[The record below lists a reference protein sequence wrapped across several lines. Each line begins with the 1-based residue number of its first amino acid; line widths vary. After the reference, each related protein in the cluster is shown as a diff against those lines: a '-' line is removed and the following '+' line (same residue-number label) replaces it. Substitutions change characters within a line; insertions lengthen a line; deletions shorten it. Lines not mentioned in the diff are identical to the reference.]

1 MAQHDYNIEDQ
12 NGFDFLV
19 DLNNALSAIAT
30 NNAGSSEPNPTFPH
44 MIWFD
49 TNNDLMKVRNEAN
62 SAWVIVAK
70 KDGSVWTPYHL
81 VNPTLSGMTTTTR
94 LRTTAGNNTTPTGTD
109 HPYQIGLDA
118 GANVRFDD
126 NAIGA
131 FDNGGG
137 SRLTLNRYG
146 GGVAIGSS
154 GVAQDIR
161 IFGQLTTTRLRTTA
175 GNNATPTGTDHPYQI
190 GLDTGVNLRFDD
202 NAIGAFDNGV
212 GSRLTLNRYGG
223 GVAIGPISANSP
235 EKLRVVEEVNN
246 SMVAQ
251 FINSA
256 GDSGDIHGKG
266 YIGFGVSNSFE
277 ETGCYIG
284 WDQESTSG
292 YQQALTFG
300 TRPDIEEFP
309 AERMRIT
316 SGGDV
321 QITKSLSV
329 KGATL
334 EPTGTAPMHACRAW
348 VNFNGTGT
356 VAIRA
361 SGNVSSI
368 TDFGVGNYRVNFTT
382 AMEDADYSAI
392 ISHGF
397 DAIPSSTQNN
407 TGAFQR
413 QNLAG
418 SFTLFITSVSD
429 YNVDAD
435 VVMVSI
441 FR

>member
-1 MAQHDYNIEDQ
+1 MLH
-12 NGFDFLV
+12 
-19 DLNNALSAIAT
+19 
-30 NNAGSSEPNPTFPH
+30 
-44 MIWFD
+44 
-49 TNNDLMKVRNEAN
+49 
-62 SAWVIVAK
+62 
-70 KDGSVWTPYHL
+70 
-81 VNPTLSGMTTTTR
+81 R
-94 LRTTAGNNTTPTGTD
+94 L
-109 HPYQIGLDA
+109 
-118 GANVRFDD
+118 
-126 NAIGA
+126 
-131 FDNGGG
+131 
-137 SRLTLNRYG
+137 
-146 GGVAIGSS
+146 
-154 GVAQDIR
+154 
-161 IFGQLTTTRLRTTA
+161 
-175 GNNATPTGTDHPYQI
+175 
-190 GLDTGVNLRFDD
+190 
-202 NAIGAFDNGV
+202 
-212 GSRLTLNRYGG
+212 
-223 GVAIGPISANSP
+223 
-235 EKLRVVEEVNN
+235 
-246 SMVAQ
+246 
-251 FINSA
+251 
-256 GDSGDIHGKG
+256 
-266 YIGFGVSNSFE
+266 
-277 ETGCYIG
+277 
-284 WDQESTSG
+284 DQESVSG

-309 AERMRIT
+309 TERMRIT